1 MACVNKTKW
10 IQIPFMLLCILG
22 MLSCRQMPS
31 HIDEGDDFSVND
43 TILRS
48 ELVQMPMN
56 LQRKVF
62 LSLPPEMKY
71 KLYEYKFSVDFKSG
85 ELSIKEKRELY
96 ALYKELMSIENFST
110 PGSVPE
116 DRFLYWENRLAEK
129 LGWDT
134 DKIYRHT
141 MTFMT
146 GKEYDGYNTSCTIV
160 E

>member
-1 MACVNKTKW
+1 MVCVNKTTW
-10 IQIPFMLLCILG
+10 IVNSFILLCILG
-22 MLSCRQMPS
+22 MLSCRQMLPY
-31 HIDEGDDFSVND
+31 IDKNEDFSVND
-43 TILRS
+43 TLLRS

-62 LSLPPEMKY
+62 ISLPPETKY
-71 KLYEYKFSVDFKSG
+71 KLYEYKFSMDFQSG
-85 ELSIKEKRELY
+85 ELSSKEKRELY
-96 ALYKELMSIENFST
+96 ALYKELMSLENFSN
-110 PGSVPE
+110 PGSIPE

-146 GKEYDGYNTSCTIV
+146 GEEYDSFNISCTIHD
-160 E
+160 